1 MNPLLKFVI
10 LLHTKSDEKLPHDNI
25 SHFLFLE
32 VARGYN
38 LSCAS
43 AMHFGP
49 STLLFGKI
57 WYKMFQG
64 FLRCMQVWK
73 WEDRK
78 IPGTQHPGVHRPW
91 SSGINFA
98 GSNNIHNVTRIQKW
112 YWYDYWNYTWH
123 NRNCNTGHDDVTNGN
138 IFCVTGHLCREFTG
152 DRWIPCTKASDA
164 KLRCFLWFAP
174 E

>member
-49 STLLFGKI
+49 NTLLFGKI

-78 IPGTQHPGVHRPW
+78 IPGTQQPGVHTPW

-98 GSNNIHNVTRIQKW
+98 GPNNI
-112 YWYDYWNYTWH
+112 YT
-123 NRNCNTGHDDVTNGN
+123 T
-138 IFCVTGHLCREFTG
+138 LREFKSGIDMIIEITPG
-152 DRWIPCTKASDA
+152 TINFPQLTAGAHKRWLNLS
-164 KLRCFLWFAP
+164 AP
-174 E
+174 GRFEWNV